1 MPGAQPRKDPW
12 VKVSQQLRRQ
22 GMGQSSAP
30 GQGKV

>member
-12 VKVSQQLRRQ
+12 VKLAQQLRRQ
-22 GMGQSSAP
+22 GTGTSAP